1 MKNKS
6 KSSKNINPN
15 RKFNTGQELIKNLDK
30 LYQKSLLNKKKASV
44 KNIFLTDL
52 IKKNLLKYQI

>member
-44 KNIFLTDL
+44 KNIFF
-52 IKKNLLKYQI
+52 

>member
-30 LYQKSLLNKKKASV
+30 LYQKSLLSKKKASV